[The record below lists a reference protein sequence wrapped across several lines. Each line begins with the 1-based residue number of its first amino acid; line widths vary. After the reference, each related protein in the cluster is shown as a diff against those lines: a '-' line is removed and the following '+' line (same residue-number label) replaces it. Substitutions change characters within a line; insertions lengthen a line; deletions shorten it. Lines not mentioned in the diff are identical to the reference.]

1 MFKLLKKLI
10 KFVMSFNGIFMKS
23 HKDYLPEEL
32 NDYLDS
38 QNTIIRFRNVHE
50 DKINLRNDYLNVSK
64 DLNRAYTRAVQRR
77 ERVHG

>member
-1 MFKLLKKLI
+1 
-10 KFVMSFNGIFMKS
+10 MKS